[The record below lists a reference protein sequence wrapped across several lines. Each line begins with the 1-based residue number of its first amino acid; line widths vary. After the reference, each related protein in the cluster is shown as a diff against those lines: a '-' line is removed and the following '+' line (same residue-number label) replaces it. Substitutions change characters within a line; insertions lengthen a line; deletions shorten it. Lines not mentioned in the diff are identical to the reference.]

1 MTKQWIAILGTVVL
15 GLVAAAQDN
24 LAEQQAAPEAALESA
39 NGLTPGVLSLES
51 QQALVDQY
59 CVWCHNDVEKAGD
72 MTLSGLDPAH
82 VEESAELAEKM
93 IRKLRA
99 GMMPP
104 AGQPRPDAAI
114 LEALAASL
122 ETTLDRLAAANPDPG
137 ARVLQRLNRAEYA
150 RSIRELLDLDVDGA
164 SLLPPDSMGR
174 GFDNIADALT
184 LSPALME
191 GYIRAASKISRLAVG
206 EVVAPTMATYKVP
219 RTSSQ
224 MRHVRGAPLGTRG
237 GLSVVHTFPADGEYV
252 FKMEFYHGSVLFGGK
267 ADDEQIEVSVDGER
281 VALLDIDAQLSETRG
296 SGVNVDTPPISI
308 KAGPRRLSA
317 AFIMRF
323 AGPIDDLMSPNEITL
338 ADTEVAAGD
347 GITTLPHLEFL
358 EVRGPFNAT
367 GTSATPSR
375 RKIFTCRPTGPGEE
389 TPCATEI
396 ISRLASQAYR
406 RPLTPEDLEGLMSFY
421 REGRETADFEAGT
434 RDALQAILT
443 SPYFVFRFEQERE
456 DAKPGE
462 TFRISDLELTS
473 RLSYFLWSTAPDDEL
488 YAAAREGRLHDLTV
502 LRQQVRRM
510 LDDSRAETLATRF
523 AGQWLR
529 LADLEGMHPDP
540 ERFRLF
546 DTTLAESMRRE
557 TELLFESV
565 VREDRNV
572 LDLLTADYTF
582 VDERLAKH
590 YGIPNV
596 QGNRFRRVAVNDE
609 NRRGLLGHGSI
620 LTLTSVPTR
629 TSPVARGKW
638 VLDVLLGTPPPP
650 PPPNVPELE
659 ETEGIQGDKLLT
671 LRERMEV
678 HRQNPFCAGCH
689 AMIDPIGLALEN
701 YDATGRWRELDAGA
715 PIDSVGELFD
725 GTIVDGPVGLRRALM
740 DKSDALIR
748 NFTENLM
755 TYGLG
760 RRVEY
765 YDMPTVRD
773 IARKAALN
781 DNRFSSFVM
790 GVIESPAFQMRTVQ
804 ESIDGADGR
813 R

>member
-1 MTKQWIAILGTVVL
+1 MTKLTMATLGAMLVGLMAVTPSSLARPQVSL
-15 GLVAAAQDN
+15 DTADGLV
-24 LAEQQAAPEAALESA
+24 
-39 NGLTPGVLSLES
+39 LSRES

-59 CVWCHNDVEKAGD
+59 CVFCHDDVERAGD
-72 MTLSGLDPAH
+72 MTLSELDLDH
-82 VEESAELAEKM
+82 VGDSAPLVEKM
-93 IRKLRA
+93 IRKLRS

-104 AGQPRPDAAI
+104 AGQPRPDRATLNAF
-114 LEALAASL
+114 AASL
-122 ETTLDRLAAANPDPG
+122 ETTLDRIAAANPNPG
-137 ARVLQRLNRAEYA
+137 TRVLQRLNRAEYA
-150 RSIRELLDLDVDGA
+150 RSVRELLDLDVDVA
-164 SLLPPDSMGR
+164 ALLPPDSMGR

-191 GYIRAASKISRLAVG
+191 GFIRAASKISHLAVG
-206 EVVAPTMATYKVP
+206 EVAATATMATYKVP

-224 MRHVRGAPLGTRG
+224 MRYVTGAPLGTRG

-252 FKMEFYHGSVLFGGK
+252 FKMEFYHGSVFFGGK

-281 VALLDIDAQLSETRG
+281 VALIDIDPQLSETRG
-296 SGVNVDTPPISI
+296 SGVNVETQSISI

-317 AFIMRF
+317 AFIMRS

-358 EVRGPFNAT
+358 EVRGPFNST
-367 GTSATPSR
+367 GVSSTPSR
-375 RKIFTCRPTGPGEE
+375 RKIFTCRPTAPGEE
-389 TPCATEI
+389 TPCARKI

-406 RPLTPEDLEGLMSFY
+406 RPVTPEDLEGLMNFY
-421 REGRETADFEAGT
+421 REGKETEDFEAGT

-443 SPYFVFRFEQERE
+443 SPNFVFRFEQERS

-462 TFRISDLELTS
+462 TFRISDLELAS

-488 YAAAREGRLHDLTV
+488 YSLAGEGRLHDPAV

-510 LDDSRAETLATRF
+510 LADSRAETLATRF

-540 ERFRLF
+540 ERYRLF

-557 TELLFESV
+557 TELLFENV
-565 VREDRNV
+565 MREDRNV

-596 QGNRFRRVAVNDE
+596 QGNRFRRVAIDDD
-609 NRRGLLGHGSI
+609 NRKGLLGHGSI

-638 VLDVLLGTPPPP
+638 VLEVLLGTPPPA
-650 PPPNVPELE
+650 PPPNVPDLE
-659 ETEGIQGDKLLT
+659 ETKVFQGDKLLT
-671 LRERMEV
+671 VRERMEV
-678 HRQNPFCAGCH
+678 HRKNAFCAGCH
-689 AMIDPIGLALEN
+689 SIIDPIGLALEN
-701 YDATGRWRELDAGA
+701 FDATGRWRDLDAGA
-715 PIDSVGELFD
+715 PIDAVGELID
-725 GTIVDGPVGLRRALM
+725 GTVVDGPVGLRLALL
-740 DKSDALIR
+740 DKSASLIR

-765 YDMPTVRD
+765 YDMSTVRD

-781 DNRFSSFVM
+781 DNRFSSFVL

-804 ESIDGADGR
+804 GSLDDAGR
-813 R
+813 NP